1 MKLTVHRARTFGARL
16 AGLLGRPPLR
26 PDEALYLAP
35 CASVHTCFMR
45 YPIDVVFLDPAG
57 RVLKVVEHLRPWR
70 MAACRGAR
78 AALELRAGGAARYGQ
93 HLIEEAA
100 R

>member
-1 MKLTVHRARTFGARL
+1 MRLTVHRARSFATRL
-16 AGLLGRPPLR
+16 GGLLARPPLR

-45 YPIDVVFLDPAG
+45 YPIDVVFLDAAG
-57 RVLKVVEHLRPWR
+57 RVIRTVEHLRPWR

-78 AALELRAGGAARYGQ
+78 AVLELRAG
-93 HLIEEAA
+93 EAA
-100 R
+100 RFGPRVLEEAVR